1 MTDAFATP
9 GARIG
14 KYRLVRRL
22 AVGGMAEIFLAV
34 TESIEGFEKLV
45 VVKRILPQYAG
56 DPNFRRMFLDEARLA
71 ATLDHPNIV
80 NVHDIGEVNGSY
92 FFTMEYVHGQSLA
105 RLMRMAA
112 SQGLPVPLEHTL
124 CVITGTCAGLNHA
137 HDKMG
142 HDGQPLDIVHRDVS
156 PPNILITYDGGVKL
170 VDFGIAKANAVADV
184 TAAGTLK
191 GKIPYMS
198 PEQCR
203 AERLDRRSD
212 VFALGV
218 VLYELTVGRRPFHA
232 EHELALLN
240 LIATTQAPRP
250 SHIVPGYPQ
259 QLEHIVLSALSP
271 HREHRFPTCRAFQ
284 IALEDFAR
292 DYRVPMSSGRL
303 AQYMEALFDEE
314 ARRWP
319 TNPSI
324 RGQAVEEHGTG
335 AHQRHPSQYGSN
347 PSLEPATGTSS
358 RPRVHYEPTLAGD
371 SSDPGYSGP
380 NLDQIDSVLS
390 RIVATDASIELDDL
404 TSGLGSGLG
413 EIGDAT
419 GASSSSEGRG
429 GAGSAP
435 RDPSF
440 ARGGRGRG
448 GGSPKGGGGR

>member
-1 MTDAFATP
+1 VTDAFSTP

-22 AVGGMAEIFLAV
+22 AVGGMAEIFLAM

-45 VVKRILPQYAG
+45 VVKRILPQYAN

-71 ATLDHPNIV
+71 ATLDHPNVV
-80 NVHDIGEVNGSY
+80 NVHDIGEVGGSY

-105 RLMRMAA
+105 RLMRVAA
-112 SQGLPVPLEHTL
+112 SQGQPVPLEHTL
-124 CVITGTCAGLNHA
+124 SVIAGTCAGLNHA
-137 HDKMG
+137 HDKVG
-142 HDGQPLDIVHRDVS
+142 HDGNALEIVHRDVS

-170 VDFGIAKANAVADV
+170 VDFGIAKANAAADV

-212 VFALGV
+212 VFALGI

-250 SHIVPGYPQ
+250 TQIVPGYPP
-259 QLEHIVLSALSP
+259 QLEHIVMSAIAP
-271 HREHRFPTCRAFQ
+271 HREHRFPTARAFQ

-303 AQYMEALFDEE
+303 AQYMEQLFDEE

-319 TNPSI
+319 TNPNI
-324 RGQAVEEHGTG
+324 RGEYAEASTG
-335 AHQRHPSQYGSN
+335 AQQYGRGAAAAYGAGSGAGSGFSRSAGSN
-347 PSLEPATGTSS
+347 PGIDQ
-358 RPRVHYEPTLAGD
+358 EPTLAAE
-371 SSDPGYSGP
+371 SSPSNPGFAMP
-380 NLDQIDSVLS
+380 NLDAIDSVLS
-390 RIVATDASIELDDL
+390 RIVATDAAIAVDELTDE
-404 TSGLGSGLG
+404 LG
-413 EIGDAT
+413 D
-419 GASSSSEGRG
+419 RG
-429 GAGSAP
+429 GGAP
-435 RDPSF
+435 DPRS
-440 ARGGRGRG
+440 GRGRG
-448 GGSPKGGGGR
+448 GSNRGG